1 MYTHFLIAIDDSELA
16 NEALEQGVVLAKKL
30 AAKVTIVNVTEPWTG
45 LIGGDVMVSFPV
57 DEYEKATSKQAS
69 EMLANA
75 QNIASGAGLKSE
87 TVHVKDSY
95 PADGILETA
104 DKHGCDLI
112 VMASHGRRG
121 VSRMLLG
128 SQANS
133 VVTRSTIP
141 VLICR

>member
-1 MYTHFLIAIDDSELA
+1 MYTHFLIAIDGSELA
-16 NEALEQGVVLAKKL
+16 NAALEQGVALAKKL
-30 AAKVTIVNVTEPWTG
+30 AAEVTIVNVTEPWTG
-45 LIGGDVMVSFPV
+45 LMGGDVMVSFPI
-57 DEYEKATSKQAS
+57 DEYERETSKHATELLS
-69 EMLANA
+69 NA
-75 QNIASGAGLKSE
+75 QNVASAAGLKSE

-133 VVTRSTIP
+133 VVTRSTVS
-141 VLICR
+141 VLVCR

>member
-1 MYTHFLIAIDDSELA
+1 MYKHFLIAIDGSELA
-16 NEALEQGVVLAKKL
+16 NEALEQGIALAKKL

-45 LIGGDVMVSFPV
+45 LMGGDVMVSFPV
-57 DEYEKATSKQAS
+57 DDYEKVTSKQAS
-69 EMLANA
+69 EMLTNA
-75 QNIASGAGLKSE
+75 QNMANAAGLKSE
-87 TVHVKDSY
+87 TVHVKNSY

-104 DKHGCDLI
+104 DRHGCDLI

-121 VSRMLLG
+121 VSRILLG

-133 VVTRSTIP
+133 IVTRSTIP

>member
-1 MYTHFLIAIDDSELA
+1 MYTHFLIAIDGSELA
-16 NEALEQGVVLAKKL
+16 QAALWQGVALAKKL

-45 LIGGDVMVSFPV
+45 LMGGDVMVSFPV
-57 DEYEKATSKQAS
+57 EEYERVTSKQAS

-75 QNIASGAGLKSE
+75 HNIASAAGLKSE
-87 TVHVKDSY
+87 RVHIKDSY

-104 DKHGCDLI
+104 ERHDCDLI

-128 SQANS
+128 SQANN